1 LAERLA
7 YFDMYWDAMLRTL
20 LSYSWYGDLS
30 HFKEPKAI
38 TQPPPF
44 MDISKI
50 VVVIVF

>member
-1 LAERLA
+1 
-7 YFDMYWDAMLRTL
+7 MHWDAMLRTL

-38 TQPPPF
+38 TQPPTF
-44 MDISKI
+44 MHMPEMI